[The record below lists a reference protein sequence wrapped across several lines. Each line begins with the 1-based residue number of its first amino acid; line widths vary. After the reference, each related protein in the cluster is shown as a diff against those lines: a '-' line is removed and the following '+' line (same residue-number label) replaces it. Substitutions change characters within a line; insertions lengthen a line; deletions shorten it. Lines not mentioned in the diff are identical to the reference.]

1 MTMWLHGMATA
12 GLLAV
17 WLAAVCAQAQEP
29 PLLNQ
34 AVQNNWMQFSI
45 ASGRVTLDGTRVGNI
60 QSNNSDSN
68 GRREQLSVRNDNG
81 EPAMTYERT
90 SANESLLFD
99 LTSGDR
105 VRIRRTPKGAGSI
118 VPMEFVQ
125 IPNEK
130 IVLTLG
136 PADHQ
141 QAYQAASLWH
151 LLIAQPQPCKQHLIP
166 VLEMLRPDWK
176 LAETAAKVEQRLLQG
191 VGGDVAAQRSRWAAW
206 VAQLGDDRFAKREA
220 ADRALRAADPS
231 VLSYLRQIEFG
242 RLDAEQQFRVRRII
256 DALSGQS
263 SDDAP
268 EQVAA
273 TLSGDPLVW
282 LALLGRPELSTR
294 QTAARQLAVLL
305 GEPIGV
311 DPAAD
316 PATQQTQREQLR
328 ARIEG
333 K

>member
-1 MTMWLHGMATA
+1 MWLHGMATA

-17 WLAAVCAQAQEP
+17 WLAAVCAQAQG

-34 AVQNNWMQFSI
+34 AAQHRWIQFSI

-60 QSNNSDSN
+60 QSSNSDSN

-90 SANESLLFD
+90 SADESLLFD

-105 VRIRRTPKGAGSI
+105 VRIHRTPKGAGSA

-125 IPNEK
+125 LPNEK
-130 IVLTLG
+130 LVLTLG

-141 QAYQAASLWH
+141 QAYRAASLWH
-151 LLIAQPQPCKQHLIP
+151 LLIAQPQPCKQHLVP

-191 VGGDVAAQRSRWAAW
+191 VGGAVAAERSRWAAW

-263 SDDAP
+263 SDDSP

-273 TLSGDPLVW
+273 ALSGDPLVW
-282 LALLGRPELSTR
+282 LALLGRPEPSTR
-294 QTAARQLAVLL
+294 QAAARQLATLL